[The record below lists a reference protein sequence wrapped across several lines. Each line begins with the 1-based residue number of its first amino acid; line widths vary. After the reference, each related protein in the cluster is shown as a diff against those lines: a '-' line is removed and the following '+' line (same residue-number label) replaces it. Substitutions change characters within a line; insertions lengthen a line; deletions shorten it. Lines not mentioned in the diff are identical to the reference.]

1 MNVGKRICKMREAQ
15 DMSRE
20 HLAKMVGLSATQLK
34 AVEEGKS
41 VPSIGLVL
49 KLSRALG
56 SKMGSILHEGGA
68 RAHGDLFSVVHA
80 GAGKS
85 VKREGALSR
94 RTGQGYSYQSLLGDN
109 VRGQGMEPFLVEFDP
124 TAAATVEPMTHQGE
138 EFLHVLS
145 GTLELLYDGE
155 NHTLK
160 KGDSI
165 YIDSSKP
172 HSLRGLGKTPPQM
185 LAVILSKD

>member
-20 HLAKMVGLSATQLK
+20 HLAKMVGLTATQLK

-56 SKMGSILHEGGA
+56 SKMGSILHEGGGA
-68 RAHGDLFSVVHA
+68 KGDLFSVVHS
-80 GAGKS
+80 GGGKE
-85 VKREGALSR
+85 VKREGPLSR
-94 RTGQGYSYQSLLGDN
+94 RTGQGYSYHSLLGDN
-109 VRGQGMEPFLVEFDP
+109 LRGQGMEPFLVEFDP
-124 TAAATVEPMTHQGE
+124 TAAATVEPMTHHGE

-145 GTLELLYDGE
+145 GTLELFYDGE

-160 KGDSI
+160 KGDSV

-185 LAVILSKD
+185 LAVILSRD